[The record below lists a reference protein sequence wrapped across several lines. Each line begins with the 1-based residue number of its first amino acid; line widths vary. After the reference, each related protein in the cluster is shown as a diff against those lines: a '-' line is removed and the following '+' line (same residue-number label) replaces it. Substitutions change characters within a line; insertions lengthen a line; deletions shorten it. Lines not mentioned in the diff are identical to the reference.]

1 MGNSPL
7 EIYLCHIFF
16 GDRMPRQG
24 DESLL
29 KSLHSDAFTREV
41 RFPDGLGTPMEAG
54 EQIHWMPMFNN
65 RTSRQVDV
73 RMTFRVWFIRESE
86 RLKPIRALYGT
97 VRSVENPDLYVPP
110 GRHAKTTAITL
121 PFPGRIHFIGTHVHP
136 YVESVELADTSIG
149 QTVWKGLP
157 QLGPQGEIRAMQ
169 TYSSSGGI
177 PIRPNNRYAITATYN
192 NTTRHWV
199 DAMAGLF
206 VFFTRD

>member
-1 MGNSPL
+1 
-7 EIYLCHIFF
+7 
-16 GDRMPRQG
+16 MPREG
-24 DESLL
+24 DESSV
-29 KSLHSDAFTREV
+29 KSLYSDAFTREV

-65 RTSRQVDV
+65 RTSRQVHV

-97 VRSVENPDLYVPP
+97 LRSVENPDLYYVPP

-136 YVESVELADTSIG
+136 YVEAVELADTSIG

-169 TYSSSGGI
+169 TYSSSGGNSDS
-177 PIRPNNRYAITATYN
+177 PQ
-192 NTTRHWV
+192 
-199 DAMAGLF
+199 
-206 VFFTRD
+206 